1 MHFLAYGWLGVCAG
15 VAGLMQAHYV
25 QEVVPNALYG
35 RELDVLAAVVLGGA
49 RLGGGRGTILGVILG
64 VLLIAITQ
72 NGLNLL
78 GISPYAFQ
86 MLIGVVLLAA
96 ITTTNV
102 SLERLVGWH
111 RRGAGA
117 DLNRRGA
124 GAAGRLD
131 LAALIRTGRGEYL
144 GLGLLL
150 IAVIVLF
157 GWTTPR
163 FLTLATFQ
171 SIAFQMPELGIL
183 TLAMLIPILSGGLNL
198 AVTFAANICGLTAAW
213 ILQSL
218 GGPEAGVAGFSLAL
232 AGALALGML
241 IGWSMGLIVAYVGAH
256 PILVSLAFMIFLRGV
271 GEFLTRG
278 GDISGFPAF
287 VGDIGHGTVLGI
299 PIPFLVFAG
308 CAVWWH
314 VLLGRAPLGFSIY
327 MVGSNIEATRYSG
340 VDTKRVL
347 TLIYTLSGLMC
358 AVAGV
363 VMLTRFNSVRV
374 GHGEAYLLITVL
386 ACFLGG
392 VDPFGGFGRTA
403 SVVLA
408 LVILQVISSGLN
420 LLGANQHLATA
431 LWGSFLV
438 VVMVARFVVLRIRAG
453 PRLGA

>member
-1 MHFLAYGWLGVCAG
+1 MSGT
-15 VAGLMQAHYV
+15 GL
-25 QEVVPNALYG
+25 
-35 RELDVLAAVVLGGA
+35 REPGASEPGSTGPGSSERGATGPGPGGPGGA
-49 RLGGGRGTILGVILG
+49 APRG
-64 VLLIAITQ
+64 
-72 NGLNLL
+72 
-78 GISPYAFQ
+78 F
-86 MLIGVVLLAA
+86 
-96 ITTTNV
+96 
-102 SLERLVGWH
+102 
-111 RRGAGA
+111 
-117 DLNRRGA
+117 
-124 GAAGRLD
+124 D
-131 LAALIRTGRGEYL
+131 LATLLRTGRGEYV
-144 GLGLLL
+144 GLGILLV
-150 IAVIVLF
+150 AVLVLF

-163 FLTLATFQ
+163 FLSLATFQ
-171 SIAFQMPELGIL
+171 SITFQMPELGIL

-198 AVTFAANICGLTAAW
+198 AVTFSANICGLTAAW

-218 GGPEAGVAGFSLAL
+218 GGPDAGVVAFALAL
-232 AGALALGML
+232 AGALALGTL
-241 IGWSMGLIVAYVGAH
+241 IGWTMGIIVAYVGAH

-287 VGDIGHGTVLGI
+287 VGDIGHGTALGI
-299 PIPFLVFAG
+299 PIPFFIFAG

-340 VDTKRVL
+340 VDTRRTL

-374 GHGEAYLLITVL
+374 GHGESYLLITVL

-431 LWGSFLV
+431 LWGSFLM

-453 PRLGA
+453 PNPDS